1 MRVVIVLA
9 IVAVFVLTDTAVAQ
23 GPPPGTPVG
32 AQPRPVAPPRAGGPQ
47 RDTAPRGTAVIRGVV
62 LAADTG
68 TPIRR
73 AQVRATAP
81 GVRENRLATTD
92 AQGRFEFKDLAAG
105 RYTISA
111 SKGGFVGLQYGQRR
125 PSESGTPLE
134 ISDAQI
140 ADKLVIALPRG
151 SVISGRVFDEF
162 GEPVANAVVNGMRY
176 GYGGGARRF
185 VPAGQNARDTT
196 DDQGQFRLFGL
207 PPGEYI
213 VSANFR
219 GGGGEVTDPAG
230 EPSGYAPTYYPGTA
244 NVGESQR
251 VRVDVGQEQST
262 INFALIAT
270 RLVRVTGTV
279 IDSRG
284 VPVTNGALMLMAA
297 DMARTPM
304 QLPNGTARVDRNG
317 TFRFTDIAP
326 GRYVVQARTNIG
338 GGGNGRGGGRGQA
351 AAETEFTRLDLV
363 VGPQDVDGVMLVT
376 APGARA
382 TGQVVTDS
390 PQPASIRAD
399 QIGVGARSARG
410 DQAGFA
416 GPAGFAGAGGN
427 TRVNQDWTFTITGL
441 FDPALFRVT
450 APQGWS
456 LKHVLLNGQDITD
469 TPMEFVPGQ
478 TITGL
483 EVVLTD
489 KTTTVAGLVMNTR
502 GQAVT
507 DATVVVFPA
516 DEKLWTYQSRFIRAA
531 RPDQDGR
538 YEIRGL
544 PPHDGYLIAAIQGL
558 EDGQGG
564 DPEFLARIKGDAAP
578 LRLNDGE
585 TKTADVKMR

>member
-9 IVAVFVLTDTAVAQ
+9 IVAAFVLTDMAVAH

-73 AQVRATAP
+73 AQVRAAAP

-134 ISDAQI
+134 IGDAQI

-162 GEPVANAVVNGMRY
+162 GEPVANAVVNAMRY
-176 GYGGGARRF
+176 GYAGGARRF
-185 VPAGQNARDTT
+185 VAAGQNARDTT

-219 GGGGEVTDPAG
+219 GGGGQVTDPAG
-230 EPSGYAPTYYPGTA
+230 EPSGYAPTYFPGTTNA
-244 NVGESQR
+244 GEAER
-251 VRVDVGQEQST
+251 VRVDVGQEQSSV
-262 INFALIAT
+262 NFALIAT

-284 VPVTNGALMLMAA
+284 APAASGALTLMGA

-304 QLPNGTARVDRNG
+304 QLPTGATRVDGSGR
-317 TFRFTDIAP
+317 FRIADVAP
-326 GRYVVQARTNIG
+326 GRYVLVARTNIG
-338 GGGNGRGGGRGQA
+338 GGGGGRGQA
-351 AAETEFTRLDLV
+351 RGPSEFARLDVV
-363 VGPQDVDGVMLVT
+363 VGAQDLDAVVLVT
-376 APGARA
+376 APGARV

-390 PQPASIRAD
+390 PQTAANLRPE
-399 QIGVGARSARG
+399 QIGVGARSARA
-410 DQAGFA
+410 DQVGFA
-416 GPAGFAGAGGN
+416 GPGGFAGASGN
-427 TRVNQDWTFTITGL
+427 MRVNPDWTFAIDGL
-441 FDPALFRVT
+441 FDPALFRVN

-456 LKHVLLNGQDITD
+456 LKQVLLNGQDITD